1 MSGRMREGAGP
12 RIAVVGCGQ
21 IADAHVQE
29 ARRAGAV
36 VAAVCDASPH
46 LAEQLAARA
55 GVPAWFTDLDA
66 MLAETRPEVVH
77 VTTPPA
83 THLAV
88 ARRALGAGAHAYVE
102 KPLTVDAR
110 EADQL
115 AEAARRSGRL
125 VCAGHNLR
133 FDPAVRRLEALVA
146 AGALGEVIH
155 AEVMMGYDLGGPFGA
170 IVMSDPDHWIHRL
183 PGGLAQNN
191 LSHPLS
197 LVLPLLGEGAAGVI
211 ASGRR
216 LRPERF
222 GDARDRFHDEV
233 RLSLEGQQATAAI
246 QFSCR
251 VRPVQ
256 LSLTVYG
263 SRRTALL
270 STDARTLRLVDGSRL
285 PGPFGKVDWA
295 RRDAWAA
302 GRELLSRAEDLARA
316 RLHYFEGMR
325 ALFRAFY
332 AAAAGA
338 GEPPIPLAEARLA
351 AEIMDQAFAGCRRA
365 ERAPEEE
372 RAS

>member
-1 MSGRMREGAGP
+1 
-12 RIAVVGCGQ
+12 
-21 IADAHVQE
+21 
-29 ARRAGAV
+29 
-36 VAAVCDASPH
+36 
-46 LAEQLAARA
+46 
-55 GVPAWFTDLDA
+55 
-66 MLAETRPEVVH
+66 
-77 VTTPPA
+77 
-83 THLAV
+83 
-88 ARRALGAGAHAYVE
+88 
-102 KPLTVDAR
+102 
-110 EADQL
+110 
-115 AEAARRSGRL
+115 
-125 VCAGHNLR
+125 
-133 FDPAVRRLEALVA
+133 
-146 AGALGEVIH
+146 
-155 AEVMMGYDLGGPFGA
+155 
-170 IVMSDPDHWIHRL
+170 MSDPDHWIHRL

-197 LVLPLLGEGAAGVI
+197 LVLPLLGEGAPGVI